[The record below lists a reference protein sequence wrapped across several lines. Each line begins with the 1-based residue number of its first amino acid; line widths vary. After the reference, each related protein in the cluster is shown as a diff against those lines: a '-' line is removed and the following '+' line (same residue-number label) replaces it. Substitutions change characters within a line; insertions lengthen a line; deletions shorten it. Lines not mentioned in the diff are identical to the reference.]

1 MKYCRLDTDM
11 WDDAGVVYFVHS
23 YERRPNS
30 TGVRLELEHPDGSY
44 HTKVVAFHQIEWIDD
59 ED

>member
-1 MKYCRLDTDM
+1 MQCKLNNDRFEDL
-11 WDDAGVVYFVHS
+11 GVVYFVHS
-23 YERRPNS
+23 YVITPGS

-44 HTKVVAFHQIEWIDD
+44 HTKVVASHQIEWIED